1 MSFGSGACRVWA
13 SLMMIRQH
21 VKVFMMALVLLG
33 DFGGI
38 YWYCVLCEWS
48 LSMVSANYQWAGVIM
63 ILDGGPFF
71 FFFGR
76 GWVMWLFW
84 KSGSWFAKFLD
95 LFDICVWKLKI
106 IIWKYLWKYVWVKKC
121 IKLRKILFKN
131 WKWLFENTNQTLPL
145 WFGGK
150 LLGF

>member
-71 FFFGR
+71 FFFFWP
-76 GWVMWLFW
+76 WVSHVTILKKWIMVCEIL
-84 KSGSWFAKFLD
+84 GP
-95 LFDICVWKLKI
+95 FDICDWKLKI
-106 IIWKYLWKYVWVKKC
+106 IVWKYSWKYVWVKKC
-121 IKLRKILFKN
+121 MKMRKMLFKN
-131 WKWLFENTNQTLPL
+131 
-145 WFGGK
+145 
-150 LLGF
+150 